1 MFSDS
6 DVVEIVPD
14 EHHKSS
20 TYNRATAEVPVEEAS
35 TQHVESL
42 SIEDTNKLR
51 SKLGLKP
58 LDVGTSANNKNKK
71 DDEKKKDDLGE
82 FYHKPAE
89 NLQKKAEQEKIK
101 AKLAEIRE
109 KRILNNKYNKVKT
122 LGEGDQEDDVVSWV
136 HRNRKIEEAKKEAE
150 KRVSKSQHIY
160 FRIANFIW

>member
-1 MFSDS
+1 M
-6 DVVEIVPD
+6 EIVPD

-89 NLQKKAEQEKIK
+89 NLQKKQNKK
-101 AKLAEIRE
+101 KL
-109 KRILNNKYNKVKT
+109 KQNWLKFGKKN
-122 LGEGDQEDDVVSWV
+122 
-136 HRNRKIEEAKKEAE
+136 IE
-150 KRVSKSQHIY
+150 
-160 FRIANFIW
+160 